1 MSSWIC
7 RLVELQKLKHG
18 FRQPAFWEYQCCMF
32 ALRLG
37 NLNRMSVSNE
47 VGCVP
52 EAWEQ
57 GRLFCKV
64 CFCVSALCALQMCLT
79 WCAG

>member
-1 MSSWIC
+1 MHIAKYIRSSRMC
-7 RLVELQKLKHG
+7 CPAELQKLKHG
-18 FRQPAFWEYQCCMF
+18 FRQPAFWQYQCCMF

-37 NLNRMSVSNE
+37 NLYRKYVSTVSE
-47 VGCVP
+47 CVP

-64 CFCVSALCALQMCLT
+64 VCCVLVSCAQ
-79 WCAG
+79 